1 MELYTIAE
9 MSKIL
14 RIPESTTRYYRDRH
28 PDYFHYTGK
37 GRKKR
42 YTLETL
48 EALRYI
54 CEQANNSRNAEDIN
68 TGLQAQF
75 KREINITDITAVTT
89 AGEQQLKLFEA
100 LTNTLGE
107 IANQKQEIQSLRNDI
122 QELKDY
128 IKTPLLKRIF
138 KTADKKP
145 K

>member
-9 MSKIL
+9 LSKL
-14 RIPESTTRYYRDRH
+14 ANIPESTARYYRDRH

-42 YTLETL
+42 YTPETL

-54 CEQANNSRNAEDIN
+54 CEEANNSRNAEDIN
-68 TGLQAQF
+68 TGLQARFNKQ
-75 KREINITDITAVTT
+75 INIEEITAVTT

-107 IANQKQEIQSLRNDI
+107 IANQKQEIQGLGERINSL
-122 QELKDY
+122 EKY
-128 IKTPLLKRIF
+128 INESRLSWWQKLLK
-138 KTADKKP
+138 KE
-145 K
+145 